1 MEDRLFFDA
10 LNEIAEA
17 LGDSNSNP
25 ISTSLLCLRTGIT
38 FDEKGKIMV
47 AFNHVLQ
54 NVSFD
59 ELDILCF
66 REALENVVPC
76 AKDFSDILIVAFIKA
91 FARNHIA
98 ELVPFARTLD

>member
-1 MEDRLFFDA
+1 MDDRLLFDA

-17 LGDSNSNP
+17 IGDSNNNP

-47 AFNHVLQ
+47 AFNQVLQ
-54 NVSFD
+54 KVSFD
-59 ELDILCF
+59 DLEISCF
-66 REALENVVPC
+66 REAVQNVVPN
-76 AKDFSDILIVAFIKA
+76 AKDFADTLIVAFIKA